1 MAVEEIV
8 QETVVAP
15 SKIEVVEPEVV
26 AKIEEVVAAPV
37 AAPVVI
43 DIGLEAK
50 IIRQVE
56 YYFGD
61 LNLTKDK
68 FMQEE
73 IQKEEGW
80 VSVETLVKFN
90 RLKQLSAD
98 HSVILTCLKRST
110 NDLLEI
116 DEEKQR
122 VRRTKALPENPSEFE
137 TTLKQNTL
145 YVKGFPE
152 KMSLD
157 DLQTFFETHG
167 KVLQV
172 FMRRF
177 PATKQFK
184 GSVFVTFESS
194 EEVKKFM
201 DIESIKYEETVLE
214 RESQEAYM
222 TRKAPTLAKAKEE
235 REKRE
240 ADKEAKKKDRDEAE
254 AAFYQSQKVSGSVLH
269 LKGLP
274 AEGTRENL
282 KELFDN
288 YAKVKWVDYSKGEPE
303 AYLRFVEADK
313 AASALESLKAASE
326 GKVVLMGAE
335 LEVRVVEGEE
345 EEKFWKSTIEKLVEA
360 KKNKGQKGRG
370 HRGGNNSGR
379 GDWKKNQNRVGK
391 RDNENGGGDGNNKRV
406 KTE

>member
-8 QETVVAP
+8 PEVIVAP
-15 SKIEVVEPEVV
+15 TKTETETPIVRPEVV
-26 AKIEEVVAAPV
+26 T
-37 AAPVVI
+37 
-43 DIGLEAK
+43 DTGLEAK

-73 IQKEEGW
+73 IQKDEGW

-98 HSVILTCLKRST
+98 HTIILTCLKRST
-110 NDLLEI
+110 NDLLEV

-157 DLQTFFETHG
+157 DLQTWFEQYG

-172 FMRRF
+172 FMRRY

-184 GSVFVTFESS
+184 GSVFVTFDNS
-194 EEVKKFM
+194 EQVKKFM
-201 DIESIKYEETVLE
+201 DLESVKYEETVLE
-214 RESQEAYM
+214 RESQDAYL
-222 TRKAPTLAKAKEE
+222 TRKAPSLARAKEE

-254 AAFYQSQKVSGSVLH
+254 KAFYESQRVSGSVLH

-303 AYLRFVEADK
+303 AFLRFVEADK
-313 AASALESLKAASE
+313 AAPALEQLKAASE

-360 KKNKGQKGRG
+360 KKAKSSRSRG
-370 HRGGNNSGR
+370 FGGRGGNNSGR

-391 RDNENGGGDGNNKRV
+391 RDNENAGGDNRDNKRV
-406 KTE
+406 KASE